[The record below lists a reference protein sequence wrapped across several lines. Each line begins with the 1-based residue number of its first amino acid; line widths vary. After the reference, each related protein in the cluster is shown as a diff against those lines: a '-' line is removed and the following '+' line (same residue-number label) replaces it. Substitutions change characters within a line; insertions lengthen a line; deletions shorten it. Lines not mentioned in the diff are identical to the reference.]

1 MDENQD
7 IKRLHKRLPEKAPWQ
22 ALRTRQSGQA
32 CDPFRTP
39 VRCTVVSL
47 GVARCTPSSIAL
59 GFARIFVG
67 IGVAAAAAFDAIE
80 FLARGKVAALVT
92 TSQVPVY
99 FEMDNDAS
107 VSW

>member
-1 MDENQD
+1 MVENQD
-7 IKRLHKRLPEKAPWQ
+7 SKRLHKRLPEEAPWQ

-47 GVARCTPSSIAL
+47 GVARCAPSSIAL

-67 IGVAAAAAFDAIE
+67 IGISAAAAFNAIE
-80 FLARGKVAALVT
+80 FLARGKVVAFVT
-92 TSQVPVY
+92 TSQVSVY
-99 FEMDNDAS
+99 FEMDNHGS